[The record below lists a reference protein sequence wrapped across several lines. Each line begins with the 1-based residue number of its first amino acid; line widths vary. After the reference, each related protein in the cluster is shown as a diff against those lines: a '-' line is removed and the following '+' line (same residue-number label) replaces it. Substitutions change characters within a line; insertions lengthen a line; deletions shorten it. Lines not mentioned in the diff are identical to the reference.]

1 MVVTAPVTRH
11 ADPRCSGLPL
21 GLLRHDPGGASLK
34 GGDMAA
40 QGKNR
45 NRTKPNDAKNR
56 LRRGRPKVCLV
67 CAQQIAWVDYKDTNL
82 LRRFMTDRGKI
93 KARANTGT
101 CRQHQRD
108 VALAIKSARELA
120 MLPYLVR
127 TLAAD
132 NAGRRGRGRPGD
144 RPGGADSAPTPTTDI
159 EAAPAVSAD
168 VEAGTAPDDA
178 TTTAGVP
185 SLADLQPD

>member
-1 MVVTAPVTRH
+1 
-11 ADPRCSGLPL
+11 
-21 GLLRHDPGGASLK
+21 
-34 GGDMAA
+34 MAA

-132 NAGRRGRGRPGD
+132 NGGRRGRDRGRPGD
-144 RPGGADSAPTPTTDI
+144 RPAGSAPTPTTGT
-159 EAAPAVSAD
+159 EAVPADLEASTAADHAP
-168 VEAGTAPDDA
+168 TAPGARLSETFSLIDA
-178 TTTAGVP
+178 
-185 SLADLQPD
+185 DRN